1 MSFVTCDLFKWKTI
15 KSTSYGL
22 LTYLGNVLAH
32 GLSTAYFL
40 GDFAQNEIFNIFFGV
55 RPS

>member
-1 MSFVTCDLFKWKTI
+1 MSFVTCDLFKWTI